1 MKQRL
6 LLSLLMLMVSVG
18 LVKAD
23 NVPIK
28 VIIPKG
34 EEAMII
40 FTSSTK
46 GFVVSGDAASYPQ
59 IKKLDDSFLELSA
72 GSNTEKA
79 VYEVEAGKDADLNL
93 YIQTAVPE
101 EDPDKW
107 GKVGIEVK
115 GKVAEFTI
123 NKDNNGTAPTKD
135 DSQLLLSINSIKFA
149 DASLEWIKLG
159 NSSINT
165 SYLPELTT
173 LVIPDNQLT
182 YIPAKT
188 EKMSSYSVGKVTPT
202 VSITGVTDGN
212 PRSLTLTAEALTGLS
227 FSSGS
232 ITGSDLIITS
242 LTTEKDGKGLAVPFK
257 SDGVDGVNSVWH
269 FSDPTTG
276 IYVDADTYYATIK
289 IRDDHKA
296 YGGVEICNV
305 PIKLVDATFSLDK
318 NLIVDKS
325 QGNDVTIKV
334 TRNGSEI
341 TDLTQLHKGDRIEL
355 IPQPKVENG
364 YAFVNFTD
372 IKGLKVL
379 ESTEGNRYVY
389 EVIGNVDPTIKAN
402 FATGD
407 VKVTFNTATSNG
419 GELTVYKSNGGKYT
433 GEDKLYSG
441 VSLPIGTEIT
451 IVADAYVQSDYV
463 LSAITLNDVSILDKN
478 ESETDGHFVSTMTL
492 DAKGA
497 NIKAWFSLSNMKL
510 TVDRTTEVWT
520 SFDIYDANSNR
531 KYNSTDNGDGTFS
544 IKGIK
549 AGTTLRIEMKLKE
562 PENKYIKEI
571 ILNGSD
577 YLTRCEDLGEGHY
590 VIKYVW
596 ENTKNVLLTVTCE
609 DLLDITPTLVEDEL
623 VYNGDYQDVAFT
635 IDRTDVPLSE
645 IEVTYRKNETD
656 SYEESTQFK
665 EVGDYYVVFSRPQK
679 APYKKLEKVLSYSI
693 EQAPLYITGT
703 PVVAVVKEGTTS
715 VYKISGLKAQYYQ
728 NGKLVPE
735 EGVEGVFTV
744 RAKEGDSDIT
754 NAVPSGLEDGGVVN
768 IRFEA
773 ADGSNFVDNGVIG
786 IHDVAYGDAKN
797 TVAIEARE
805 TADLGNT
812 QLIMRSKSGIID
824 GEAQDGTQI
833 TFEILN
839 PEQALLDNNK
849 YHVYRVD
856 NQGEIQDN
864 GTDYL
869 STGYKVNKGTPQVD
883 KLIFRLDVDG
893 RKTLSLRDNAN
904 MKVEFTYDG
913 NVKEFPIDDTTIF
926 PLKDNEGGEL
936 TMGGND
942 RPNVGDWTIVYR
954 NSDNQIVQVPKNV
967 DTYTVELTRAATGNY
982 YEFKTTG
989 TLIINKAKLTNIPQ
1003 PTASRVTRGSRLDD
1017 SSLDA
1022 PVSVLGYYDWY
1033 DEDKSTTLTQTR
1045 SFVPR
1050 FIPADSNYETYEE
1063 LKAVEVQVTDEAV
1076 LSIIYDFGYV
1086 SVTDAAG
1093 NSYWSGNS
1101 VPTGTMLTV
1110 TATPYDGFE
1119 LSSLTKDGQSIA
1131 NGSSFE
1137 FVGEPVTI
1145 NATFTV
1151 KVPEVPEPEEPDE
1164 IIDPNSQYVVTVE
1177 KASKNNRGFILG
1189 KEGDNGVYYEDAFEF
1204 TVYALDEDLDKLV
1217 VNGATKIGKGK
1228 YRISSVTDNMTVTVS
1243 LPNPT
1248 QLDVKVVTESKNAK
1262 GYLVG
1267 KVKAESYPA
1276 DGKCYYGD
1284 ELVVV
1289 AYPVDGVSFSY
1300 WRDNALNKDQMREI
1314 TVTKD
1319 MTIEAVFSGVPTG
1332 IEDIES
1338 AGIYAGKGYIQV
1350 KNVANADLTVVSISG
1365 RIQAQ
1370 QHLDGDVQVRVP
1382 AGVYVVVL
1390 ENGQDVKRVKVIVR

>member
-1 MKQRL
+1 
-6 LLSLLMLMVSVG
+6 MVSVG
-18 LVKAD
+18 LVKAAEND
-23 NVPIK
+23 VPIK

-34 EEAMII
+34 EEATIT

-59 IKKLDDSFLELSA
+59 IKELDNSFLELSA

-93 YIQTAVPE
+93 YIQTVVPK

-123 NKDNNGTAPTKD
+123 NKDNKGTAPTKN

-149 DASLEWIKLG
+149 DAGLKWIKLG
-159 NSSINT
+159 NSSMNT

-188 EKMSSYSVGKVTPT
+188 DKMSSSSYSIGKVTPT
-202 VSITGVTDGN
+202 ASITGVTDGN
-212 PRSLTLTAEALTGLS
+212 PRSMTLTAEALTGLS
-227 FSSGS
+227 FSLGS

-242 LTTEKDGKGLAVPFK
+242 LTTEKDGKGTAVPFK
-257 SDGVDGVNSVWH
+257 NDGVDGVNSVWH

-276 IYVDADTYYATIK
+276 IYVNAATYYATIK
-289 IRDDHKA
+289 IRDDHKT
-296 YGGVEICNV
+296 YGGIEICNV
-305 PIKLVDATFSLDK
+305 PIVLTDAIFSLDK
-318 NLIVDKS
+318 SQIVDKS

-341 TDLTQLHKGDRIEL
+341 TDFTQLHKGDRIEL
-355 IPQPKVENG
+355 IPQPKTDNG

-372 IKGLKVL
+372 VKGLKVL

-389 EVIGNVDPTIKAN
+389 EVIGDVDPTIKAN
-402 FATGD
+402 FATGN
-407 VKVTFNTATSNG
+407 VKVEFNIATTYG
-419 GELTVYKSNGGKYT
+419 GELTVYQSDGGKYT

-451 IVADAYVQSDYV
+451 IVADADVESEYV
-463 LSAITLNDVSILDKN
+463 LSAITFNDASILNKN
-478 ESETDGHFVSTMTL
+478 ESETDGHFVYTIKL

-520 SFDIYDANSNR
+520 SFDIYDANSNK

-703 PVVAVVKEGTTS
+703 PVVAVVKEGTAN
-715 VYKISGLKAQYYQ
+715 VYKISGLKAQYWQ
-728 NGKLVPE
+728 NGNLVPT
-735 EGVEGVFTV
+735 EGVEGEFTV
-744 RAKEGDSDIT
+744 RAQEGDADIT
-754 NAVPSGLEDGGVVN
+754 NAVPAGSEDGGVVN

-773 ADGSNFVDNGVIG
+773 ADGSNFVENGVIG
-786 IHDVAYGDAKN
+786 IHDVAYGNAKN

-805 TADLGNT
+805 AADLGNT

-839 PEQALLDNNK
+839 PEQVLLDNNK

-869 STGYKVNKGTPQVD
+869 SAGYKVTKGTPQVD

-893 RKTLSLRDNAN
+893 RKTLSLRDDAD
-904 MKVEFTYDG
+904 MEVEFTYDG
-913 NVKEFPIDDTTIF
+913 KAKEFPIDDSTIF

-936 TMGGND
+936 TMGGDN
-942 RPNVGDWTIVYR
+942 RPYVGDWTIVYR
-954 NSDNQIVQVPKNV
+954 NSDNQIVQAPKDA

-982 YEFKTTG
+982 NEFKTTG

-1003 PTASRVTRGSRLDD
+1003 PTASRVTRGSQLDD

-1033 DEDKSTTLTQTR
+1033 DEQKTTTLTQTC

-1050 FIPADSNYETYEE
+1050 FIPADSNYEEYKE

-1093 NSYWSGNS
+1093 NPYWSGNS

-1110 TATPYDGFE
+1110 TATPYDGFV
-1119 LSSLTKDGQSIA
+1119 LNSLTKDGQSIA

-1145 NATFTV
+1145 NAVFTV
-1151 KVPEVPEPEEPDE
+1151 KVPEIPEPEEPDPV
-1164 IIDPNSQYVVTVE
+1164 IDEDSQYIVTVE
-1177 KASKNNRGFILG
+1177 KATTNNRGFRLG
-1189 KEGDNGVYYEDAFEF
+1189 KEGKNGVNYTDPFEF
-1204 TVYALDEDLDKLV
+1204 EVYALDADLDKLV
-1217 VNGATKIGKGK
+1217 VTGATKVSKGK
-1228 YRISSVTDNMTVTVS
+1228 YRINSVTDNMTITVS

-1248 QLDVKVVTESKNAK
+1248 PIDVKIVTESKNTK

-1267 KVKAESYPA
+1267 KVQAEQYPL

-1289 AYPVDGVSFSY
+1289 AYPVDGVSFSH
-1300 WRDNALNKDQMREI
+1300 WRDNTSNRDQMREI
-1314 TVTKD
+1314 TVTKA

-1338 AGIYAGKGYIQV
+1338 AGIYAGRGYIQV
-1350 KNVANADLTVVSISG
+1350 KNVSNADLTVVSISG
-1365 RIQAQ
+1365 RIQTR
-1370 QHLDGDVQVRVP
+1370 QHLEGDVQVRVP